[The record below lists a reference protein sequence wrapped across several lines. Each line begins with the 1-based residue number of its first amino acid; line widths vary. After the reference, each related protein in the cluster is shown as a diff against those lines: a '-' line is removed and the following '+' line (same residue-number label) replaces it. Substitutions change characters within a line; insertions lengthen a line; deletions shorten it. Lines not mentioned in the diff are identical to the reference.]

1 MASLDVE
8 SLFTNIP
15 LDETIEKC
23 TNNLFA
29 NNDTVHNFIKEDLK
43 ELLKFASY
51 ESFFTFDNEYYSQLD
66 GVAMGST
73 LGSTL
78 ANAFLCHFEKQW
90 LSDCPQDLC
99 PNIYRRYVDDIF
111 VTFKSYEQLKKFVE
125 YMNTEHANI
134 KFTFEYERNNS
145 FSFLD
150 VKIYRE
156 NNKLTNSVCRKP
168 TFSGIFTNFKSFIPT
183 VYKFGLVY
191 TLLHRCFNITSSY
204 EKFHNEINALKQ
216 ILKLNGYPTQFIDRC
231 IKQFLQKLYVT
242 KAIQDTVNKK
252 QLLIVLPFLGVQSF
266 LVRKR
271 LQSCIR
277 NTIPYCSLRIV
288 FQSKTR
294 LFSLFRFR
302 DIIPKEISLHLV
314 YKFTC
319 SCCNATYYGES
330 ERHFFVITSEH
341 LGMTPLTRK
350 RVRNPKKSAL
360 FDHILLNGHD
370 ASFEDFTILLKENNR
385 FKLHLKESLLI
396 KHDKPELNRNIY
408 SYPLELFD

>member
-1 MASLDVE
+1 M
-8 SLFTNIP
+8 
-15 LDETIEKC
+15 
-23 TNNLFA
+23 
-29 NNDTVHNFIKEDLK
+29 
-43 ELLKFASY
+43 Y
-51 ESFFTFDNEYYSQLD
+51 
-66 GVAMGST
+66 
-73 LGSTL
+73 
-78 ANAFLCHFEKQW
+78 
-90 LSDCPQDLC
+90 
-99 PNIYRRYVDDIF
+99 
-111 VTFKSYEQLKKFVE
+111 
-125 YMNTEHANI
+125 
-134 KFTFEYERNNS
+134 
-145 FSFLD
+145 
-150 VKIYRE
+150 
-156 NNKLTNSVCRKP
+156 RKP
-168 TFSGIFTNFKSFIPT
+168 TFRGVFTNFKSFIPT

-252 QLLIVLPFLGVQSF
+252 QLLIVLPFPGAQSF

-294 LFSLFRFR
+294 LSSLFRFK
-302 DIIPKEISLHLV
+302 DIIPKEISSHLV

-330 ERHFFVITSEH
+330 ERHFFVRACEH
-341 LGMTPLTRK
+341 LGMTPLIRK
-350 RVRNPKKSAL
+350 RVRNPKKSAI

-370 ASFEDFTILLKENNR
+370 ASFEDLTILLKEKNR

-396 KHDKPELNRNIY
+396 KRDKPELNRNID